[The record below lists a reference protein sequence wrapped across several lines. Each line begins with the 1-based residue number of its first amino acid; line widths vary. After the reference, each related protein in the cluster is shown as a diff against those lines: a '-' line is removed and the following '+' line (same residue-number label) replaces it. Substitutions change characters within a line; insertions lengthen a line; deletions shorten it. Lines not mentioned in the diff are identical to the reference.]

1 MNIKRNMK
9 CKKQKTKTKKRTKCK
24 IKNKKGGSKLYTIKR
39 PRLTLKSR
47 KSRSGKSR
55 SGKSRSKK
63 KTFVKKERCSP
74 KKEGETLEFSC
85 YTKDSLMKLRDMW
98 NVKHPDTQINT
109 DDPKKI
115 WEALSYS
122 MKNICDKESCWLN
135 NNIVNEN
142 MDRDNLEKSFAPN
155 MPEEWK
161 SNPNKWLNNIEL
173 SKVMKQWEDKD
184 STFEFIGPTPI
195 DFDDHISHGECVW
208 EELCNFQLKDEIDRK
223 KEKIGIIFNLDE
235 HNKSGSHWVALFV
248 DIPLQIIYFFDSYG
262 DKEPRRITRF
272 IKRIQQQAKELG
284 YNFDY
289 MCNKKRHQYE
299 NSECGMY
306 CLYFIINMLKKNSK
320 ITFNRIQKNRL
331 NDKHMEKLRKVYF
344 NEK

>member
-1 MNIKRNMK
+1 MKIKRNAK
-9 CKKQKTKTKKRTKCK
+9 YKRKQTKGKTKKKT
-24 IKNKKGGSKLYTIKR
+24 NKKGGSKSQTIKR
-39 PRLTLKSR
+39 PRSRLKS
-47 KSRSGKSR
+47 KRSSK
-55 SGKSRSKK
+55 KSRSKK
-63 KTFVKKERCSP
+63 KAFMKKDRCSP
-74 KKEGETLEFSC
+74 KKKGETLEFSC

-98 NVKHPDTQINT
+98 NTKHPDTQINT
-109 DDPKKI
+109 DEPKHI

-122 MKNICDKESCWLN
+122 MKNICDKESCWLSN
-135 NNIVNEN
+135 NVINEN
-142 MDRDNLEKSFAPN
+142 IDRDNLEKSFAPT

-184 STFEFIGPTPI
+184 NTFEFIGPTPI
-195 DFDDHISHGECVW
+195 DFDDRISHGECVW
-208 EELCNFQLKDEIDRK
+208 EELCKFQLKDEIDRK

-235 HNKSGSHWVALFV
+235 HNKSGSHWVAVFI
-248 DIPLQIIYFFDSYG
+248 DIPLQLIYFFDSYG

-272 IKRIQQQAKELG
+272 IKRVQNQAQEMG
-284 YNFDY
+284 YKFGY

-320 ITFNRIQKNRL
+320 ITFNRLQKNRL

-344 NEK
+344 NEI